1 MIEYLESID
10 VAIVQ
15 MVNGWNTPFLDE
27 VMWIVSGRLTW
38 IPLYIFLVFL
48 AIKQSGWKLGL
59 LFLVGTALSVVLAD
73 FISTQCMKEVI
84 QRYRPSHNLAIQD
97 HLHYYQI
104 GWGDYYRGGQFG
116 FVSSHAANFAAIAI
130 FSILFLVDYRKW
142 LAPILIF
149 IAVLVSFSRIYLG
162 VHYFTDV
169 FVGGLIGA
177 LVAYLIY
184 TLIFLK
190 VIRKT
195 RRV

>member
-84 QRYRPSHNLAIQD
+84 QRYRPSHNLVIQD